1 MTCNKVAI
9 SSNSAFVC
17 GFTFCIKLTFLRAWV
32 CHGLPTGAHG
42 SEKNHSNG
50 IHRWD
55 KLKKCSRLLNQK
67 RNKRGYRMLCQLLL
81 TPISINMPGAG
92 NTRPNRIFVTFKD
105 FLSTFHSTSWTIHPL
120 PLPWDVEVLPSPDTS
135 VPKLGPK
142 WAASNTSFSYGYI
155 LYPKRF
161 SFQDGNSNSCQT
173 TRFIDFWCLT
183 PIFSLGM
190 RSFCSLQWG

>member
-1 MTCNKVAI
+1 MGCW
-9 SSNSAFVC
+9 
-17 GFTFCIKLTFLRAWV
+17 G
-32 CHGLPTGAHG
+32 
-42 SEKNHSNG
+42 
-50 IHRWD
+50 
-55 KLKKCSRLLNQK
+55 
-67 RNKRGYRMLCQLLL
+67 
-81 TPISINMPGAG
+81 
-92 NTRPNRIFVTFKD
+92 
-105 FLSTFHSTSWTIHPL
+105 TS
-120 PLPWDVEVLPSPDTS
+120 LPWYQIPSSPWLSIGS

-190 RSFCSLQWG
+190 RSFCSLQWGNAKRQMPVLMCRCRWHRPGIEGQVVNPTAHLIHGMPGRIPVLTVPQQNGVKMNLILWIFMEHFRGNYVTWFSKAKGIDGLSSWIFSLFLPARWIYI